1 MLNKNF
7 KESKMKKYIL
17 TLNAILF
24 LAFSSIA
31 QIDRSKQPEPGPA
44 PKINLEK
51 PESFILD
58 NGLKVMVV
66 ENHKL
71 PRVNMILYLDNP
83 PVLEGKKAGVSSLTG
98 GLLGTGTK
106 TTSKDK
112 FNEEIDFLG
121 ASVSFNSN
129 VVRANTLS
137 KFFPR
142 VLELVAEGALS
153 PNFTQEEFDK
163 LKEREIED
171 LESSDKDV
179 AFNARRL
186 RQALNYGKDH
196 PYGEFTTVESLESVS
211 LGDVKQFYN
220 TYFVPEEAYLAII
233 GDVDIKEVKK
243 LVKKNFSS
251 WNKKALPEPSIPEV
265 NPVET
270 TQISFLNMPNAVQS
284 QIAVVNPV
292 KLTKNNPDYFPALIA
307 NQILGGGSDGRL
319 FQNLREDK
327 GYTYGS
333 YSSIGDDKYISSFV
347 ATAEVRNEVTDSAV
361 VAFLDEIHRIRKE
374 MVSQEE
380 LENAKNKYVGNFVLS
395 LESPSTIAFNALNI
409 ETEDLAEDFYEDY
422 LENINKVTSE
432 DVQRVAE
439 KYFKIDNARIV
450 VAGKGSE
457 VLPGL
462 EKLEYNGKTIPV
474 KYYNKLGEEVEKPVE
489 KKVDASVTAETV
501 FSKYIEA
508 IGGKAAVTNVESVV
522 MLAQAEIQGMKLD
535 LEMKRTAD
543 GKLNQSISMG
553 GNVMNQQ
560 VFDGESGY
568 VMAQGQKMPYNEEQ
582 IATAK
587 ADANPFPELNV
598 GDAKVSGIEKVN
610 GEDAYVV
617 EMDSNNRNYY
627 AVNSGLKVQSIK
639 TVSQAGQT
647 MTIPTGYSDYQE
659 VEGVKFPFLITQSM
673 GPQSFE
679 FKVSEIMVNE
689 GVTEADFV
697 TE

>member
-1 MLNKNF
+1 
-7 KESKMKKYIL
+7 MKKYLFTI
-17 TLNAILF
+17 NAILF

-44 PKINLEK
+44 PKINLEE
-51 PESFILD
+51 PETFTLD

-71 PRVNMILYLDNP
+71 PRVSMILYLDNP
-83 PVLEGKKAGVSSLTG
+83 PVQEGEKAGVSSLTG

-106 TTSKDK
+106 NTSKDK
-112 FNEEIDFLG
+112 YNEEIDFLG

-129 VVRANTLS
+129 IVRANTLS

-142 VLELVAEGALS
+142 ILELVAEGALQ
-153 PNFTQEEFDK
+153 PNFTQEEFEK
-163 LKEREIED
+163 LKEREIEN
-171 LESSDKDV
+171 LESNEKDV

-196 PYGEFTTVESLESVS
+196 PYGEFTTVESLKNVS
-211 LGDVKQFYN
+211 LEDVKQFYN

-251 WNKKALPEPSIPEV
+251 WKKKALPESSIPEV

-270 TQISFLNMPNAVQS
+270 TEISFLNMPNAVQS

-319 FQNLREDK
+319 FLNLREDK

-333 YSSIGDDKYISSFV
+333 YSSLGDDKYVSSFV

-374 MVSQEE
+374 KVSQEE

-409 ETEDLAEDFYEDY
+409 ETEDLDEDFYEEY
-422 LENINKVTSE
+422 LENINEVTAE
-432 DVQRVAE
+432 DVQRVAK

-457 VLPGL
+457 VLKGL
-462 EKLEYNGKTIPV
+462 ENLKYNGKSIPV
-474 KYYNKLGEEVEKPVE
+474 KYYNKKAEQVEKPEE
-489 KKVDASVTAETV
+489 KKVDASVTADKV
-501 FSKYIEA
+501 FDKYLKA
-508 IGGKAAVTNVESVV
+508 IGGREAVESVNSV
-522 MLAQAEIQGMKLD
+522 LMNASTEIQGMKLD
-535 LEMKRTAD
+535 LESKQTTD
-543 GKLNQSISMG
+543 GKSYQAISMN
-553 GNVMNQQ
+553 GNVMNKQ
-560 VFDGESGY
+560 VFNGESGY

-587 ADANPFPELNV
+587 VDANPFPELSVN
-598 GDAKVSGIEKVN
+598 DAKVTGIEQVN

-617 EMDSNNRNYY
+617 KLDENNTAYYSVDS
-627 AVNSGLKVQSIK
+627 GMKVKSVK

-647 MTIPTGYSDYQE
+647 MSIPSLYSDYRE
-659 VEGVKFPFLITQSM
+659 VSGVKFPFMIAQSM

-679 FKVSEIMVNE
+679 FEVSEIQVNE
-689 GVTEADFV
+689 GVSEEDFATE
-697 TE
+697 